1 MSYFYG
7 QNVKHPAEYFSKEI
21 EKNPI
26 LKPEEEVKL
35 FKSLSSNKEETRLK
49 ARDSLIKTN
58 LKLII
63 KIASKYKNLG
73 MPVEDLI
80 SEGCLG
86 LVRAIEKYDPK
97 KKTKFSFYAALWIR
111 QAVTRALSNKSKTI
125 RIPHGLINEAIKVNK
140 IKTAL
145 EEELGRV
152 PTYEELAKKSDLTVK
167 KIKKIFFNIPTTI
180 SLSTPSPEEEECN
193 LEMVIPD
200 TKECGVVEHI
210 TKEENSKILKKL
222 LSELTDREYYVLV
235 HRFGLDNK
243 KKKTLDTIG
252 KKFDLTRERIRQIER
267 ESLFKLKKRFDK
279 ISGERLQWSR

>member
-7 QNVKHPAEYFSKEI
+7 QNAKHPAEYFSKEI
-21 EKNPI
+21 ENNPI
-26 LKPEEEVKL
+26 LTAEEEKKV
-35 FKSLSSNKEETRLK
+35 FKKLSSNRRAVSTK
-49 ARDSLIKTN
+49 ARDTLIKTN

-80 SEGCLG
+80 SEGSLG
-86 LVRAIEKYDPK
+86 LMRAIEKYDPA

-145 EEELGRV
+145 EEELGRI
-152 PTYEELAKKSDLTVK
+152 PTYEELAEKSNLSVK
-167 KIKKIFFNIPTTI
+167 KIRKIFLNIPSTI
-180 SLSTPSPEEEECN
+180 SLSTPSPEEKECN

-200 TKECGVVEHI
+200 SKGKDVVENI
-210 TKEENSKILKKL
+210 TKEENSKILKQL

-235 HRFGLDNK
+235 HRFGLENK

-279 ISGERLQWSR
+279 MSGNSLQLSR